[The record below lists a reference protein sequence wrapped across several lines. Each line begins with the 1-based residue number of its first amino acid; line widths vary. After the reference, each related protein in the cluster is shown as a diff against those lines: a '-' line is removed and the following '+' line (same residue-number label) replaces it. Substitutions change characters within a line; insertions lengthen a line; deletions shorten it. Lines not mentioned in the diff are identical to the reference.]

1 MYLLSVILIGIATNL
16 DNLGIGLTYGIRKI
30 RVPLK
35 TNIVISLLSGVAMV
49 LSCYAGHILM
59 HILPSNIGNILGGM
73 IVCIIGIYTFIE
85 YFINKKRQNVEQI
98 SNPIIHDDKF
108 KDIRGIMDDPCRADK
123 DYSGDI
129 SVKEALF
136 LGIALAINCLAT
148 GIGAGMTGVFVWSLS
163 LSVMIFS
170 IISISLGV
178 HIGRKYASEQLG
190 EKATAYAG
198 LVLFIVGLYEMFF

>member
-35 TNIVISLLSGVAMV
+35 TNIVISLLSGLAMV
-49 LSCYAGHILM
+49 LSCYAGHILK
-59 HILPSNIGNILGGM
+59 HILPLNIGNTLGGM
-73 IVCIIGIYTFIE
+73 LVSIIGLYTVID
-85 YFINKKRQNVEQI
+85 YFHNVRKQN
-98 SNPIIHDDKF
+98 SNYQSDIIKQGDKF

-129 SVKEALF
+129 SAREALL
-136 LGIALAINCLAT
+136 LGTALAINCLGT

-163 LSVMIFS
+163 LSVMFFS
-170 IISISLGV
+170 FISISLGV
-178 HIGRKYASEQLG
+178 YIGRKYASQHLG
-190 EKATAYAG
+190 GRATVLAG
-198 LVLFIVGLYEMFF
+198 LVLFLVGLYEIFL

>member
-49 LSCYAGHILM
+49 LSCYAGHMLK
-59 HILPSNIGNILGGM
+59 HILPLNIGNALGG
-73 IVCIIGIYTFIE
+73 ILVSLIGLYTVVE
-85 YFINKKRQNVEQI
+85 YFFNGRKQNNIQR
-98 SNPIIHDDKF
+98 SDIIKPEDTF
-108 KDIRGIMDDPCRADK
+108 KNLRGIMDDPCRADK

-129 SVKEALF
+129 SIKEALL
-136 LGIALAINCLAT
+136 LGIALAINCLGT

-163 LSVMIFS
+163 ISVMVFS
-170 IISISLGV
+170 FISISLGV
-178 HIGRKYASEQLG
+178 YAGRKYASQHLG
-190 EKATAYAG
+190 DRATVLAG
-198 LVLFIVGLYEMFF
+198 LVLFLVGLYEIFF